1 MLHVS
6 FFFAPEILR
15 DESAAMREI
24 VDKFFPDNWVI
35 AYYMG
40 TVVNLCEAWEPY
52 KAAKA
57 ALSNT
62 LQTNNVKS
70 VSQKVMRS
78 FEVSLDFSLHDA
90 FSVSWFLLAS
100 CEKVDKDGEGRR
112 TDGGE
117 RPRPRFNIA

>member
-1 MLHVS
+1 MLYVCL
-6 FFFAPEILR
+6 FFAPEILR

-62 LQTNNVKS
+62 LQTNNVKR

-90 FSVSWFLLAS
+90 FPLPSFLVSSSKL
-100 CEKVDKDGEGRR
+100 
-112 TDGGE
+112 
-117 RPRPRFNIA
+117 